1 MKKDFKLLLLG
12 IMLSQ
17 YAFAQTTGDHFLYT
31 YDGAGNITS
40 RVRTYIR
47 HNQKALSKSP
57 EEETQMN
64 IRTNA
69 SWSDVQVEIN
79 EEVRD
84 GDMLYIY
91 TDRGLLVASLRLE
104 SSSVSFNLS
113 NFRKGTY
120 LFKYSRNKN
129 VTESK
134 IIKTN

>member
-1 MKKDFKLLLLG
+1 MKKKTRLLLLG
-12 IMLSQ
+12 VLFSQ
-17 YAFAQTTGDHFLYT
+17 IAFAQTTGEHFLYT

-47 HNQKALSKSP
+47 RNQKALSKSP
-57 EEETQMN
+57 EEEPRVS
-64 IRTNA
+64 IKTNA

-79 EEVRD
+79 QEVKD

-91 TDRGLLVASLRLE
+91 SDRGLLVASLRLE

-113 NFRKGTY
+113 NFKKGTY

-134 IIKTN
+134 IVKTN

>member
-1 MKKDFKLLLLG
+1 MKKKTKLLLLG
-12 IMLSQ
+12 VLFSQ
-17 YAFAQTTGDHFLYT
+17 FAFAQTSGEHFLYT

-47 HNQKALSKSP
+47 RSQNVLAKGTD
-57 EEETQMN
+57 EETLVN
-64 IRTNA
+64 IKANA
-69 SWSDVQVEIN
+69 SWSDVRVVIN
-79 EEVRD
+79 EEVKE

-104 SSSVSFNLS
+104 SNDVSFNLS
-113 NFRKGTY
+113 NFKKGTY
-120 LFKYSRNKN
+120 LFRYSRNKN

>member
-1 MKKDFKLLLLG
+1 MKKSLKLMLLG
-12 IMLSQ
+12 VLLSQ
-17 YAFAQTTGDHFLYT
+17 YAFAQTNGNRFLYT

-47 HNQKALSKSP
+47 RNQKALSKSP
-57 EEETQMN
+57 EEEPQVS
-64 IRTNA
+64 IKTNA

-79 EEVRD
+79 QEVKD

-113 NFRKGTY
+113 NFKKGTY
-120 LFKYSRNKN
+120 LFKYSRNKK

>member
-1 MKKDFKLLLLG
+1 MKKKTKLLLLG
-12 IMLSQ
+12 VLFSQ
-17 YAFAQTTGDHFLYT
+17 IAFAQTSGDNFLYT

-47 HNQKALSKSP
+47 RNQKALSKSS
-57 EEETQMN
+57 EEETQVN

-79 EEVRD
+79 EEVKD

-91 TDRGLLVASLRLE
+91 TDRGLLVASLRME
-104 SSSVSFNLS
+104 SSNVSFNLS
-113 NFRKGTY
+113 NFKKGTY
-120 LFKYSRNKN
+120 LFKFSRNKK

>member
-1 MKKDFKLLLLG
+1 MKKKTKLLLLG
-12 IMLSQ
+12 VLFSQ
-17 YAFAQTTGDHFLYT
+17 IAFAQTSGDNFLYT

-47 HNQKALSKSP
+47 RNQKALSKSS
-57 EEETQMN
+57 EEETQVN

-79 EEVRD
+79 EEVKD

-91 TDRGLLVASLRLE
+91 TDRGLLVASLRME

-113 NFRKGTY
+113 NFKKGTY
-120 LFKYSRNKN
+120 LFKFSRNKK

>member
-1 MKKDFKLLLLG
+1 MLLG
-12 IMLSQ
+12 VLLSQ
-17 YAFAQTTGDHFLYT
+17 YAFAQTTGEHFLYT

-47 HNQKALSKSP
+47 RNQKALSKSP

-64 IRTNA
+64 IKTNA

-79 EEVRD
+79 QEVKD

-113 NFRKGTY
+113 NFKKGIY
-120 LFKYSRNKN
+120 LFRYSRNKN

-134 IIKTN
+134 IVKTN